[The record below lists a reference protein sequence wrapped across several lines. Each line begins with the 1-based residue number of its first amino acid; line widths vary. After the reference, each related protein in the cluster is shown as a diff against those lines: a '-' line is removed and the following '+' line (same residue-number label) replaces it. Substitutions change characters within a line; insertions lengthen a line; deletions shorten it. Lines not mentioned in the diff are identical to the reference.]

1 MGSSRHRRNGIRGE
15 RVAARSEG
23 RDRRGRARHHRVP
36 AVVVGLRG
44 YAVARLRG
52 NGFTALLRNC
62 ATAALLA
69 LLVACG
75 GGAKKIPVAPPA
87 EPQIDFTAIDSPS
100 LQFLP
105 RHEEAQG
112 WRLEEDP
119 IVVPGDRIN
128 TYLGPDGAHFTRYEL
143 IDVTAGKY
151 TSTKDPG
158 FAIVEIF
165 RFPDFVK
172 AFGAYSMRKEAV
184 RRFIPVQNEGYVSKF
199 AVHVW
204 RGPFYIRVTGGS
216 QNAFESLTQLASF
229 VAERMPAAPAKP
241 AVFNFFPVDP
251 RVANSERY
259 SADKGFGQTILG
271 NSFQATF
278 NAGGESLDG
287 LIIPSAN
294 KQTATKILDT
304 YRALYVR
311 NGKLLDPI
319 PNLGEDNFTAEDKYL
334 GRVVAFRID
343 RFVIAFNGYGDRQK
357 LVDLAVATDT
367 RILGSIRKQLVTAD
381 EPARTPA
388 TSTNQP
394 PWARRP

>member
-1 MGSSRHRRNGIRGE
+1 M
-15 RVAARSEG
+15 
-23 RDRRGRARHHRVP
+23 
-36 AVVVGLRG
+36 
-44 YAVARLRG
+44 
-52 NGFTALLRNC
+52 
-62 ATAALLA
+62 
-69 LLVACG
+69 
-75 GGAKKIPVAPPA
+75 
-87 EPQIDFTAIDSPS
+87 
-100 LQFLP
+100 
-105 RHEEAQG
+105 
-112 WRLEEDP
+112 
-119 IVVPGDRIN
+119 PGDRIN

-151 TSTKDPG
+151 VSTTDPG
-158 FAIVEIF
+158 FAFVEIF

-229 VAERMPAAPAKP
+229 VAERMPTAPSKP
-241 AVFNFFPVDP
+241 AVFNFFPADT
-251 RVANSERY
+251 RVPNSERY

-278 NAGGESLDG
+278 NLDGDVIDG

-294 KQTATKILDT
+294 KPTAAKILDA
-304 YRALYVR
+304 YRALYIR

-343 RFVIAFNGYGDRQK
+343 RFVIAFNGFKDRQK
-357 LVDLAVATDT
+357 LVDLAVATDA
-367 RILGSIRKQLVTAD
+367 RILASIRKQLVTGDQTEAP
-381 EPARTPA
+381 ERSS
-388 TSTNQP
+388 STQP
-394 PWARRP
+394 PWAQRP